1 MDGATIWT
9 GLIPRSNRTCW
20 CIALLGTCLIAIL
33 VLLYASWIQWELF
46 ARFGFQPSDG
56 RIAVLDLDG
65 EGSLAVWYSSTLLFL
80 SGQLAFLIGHLK
92 HQGLS
97 EKHSS
102 SRIWFVSAICWLTLS
117 LDETASIHE
126 AFKELASIVSGT
138 RIYGDGSLWWAI
150 PYFCVLSFVGLK
162 IFDQMRFHPIEKTL
176 FLSTG
181 GCWALAVITQLE
193 LLLPASGARGVI
205 LEEASEMMGN
215 LLLFPKHVIVCS
227 RARTRTGYND
237 RRCRYRNRSKGIV
250 SAPQKP
256 CKSQYPKSL
265 ISSRSI
271 PIQSTINP

>member
-1 MDGATIWT
+1 MDGTTIWT
-9 GLIPRSNRTCW
+9 GLIPRSNRSYW

-92 HQGLS
+92 HQRLS

-162 IFDQMRFHPIEKTL
+162 IFHQMRFHPIEKTL

-205 LEEASEMMGN
+205 LEEAAEMMGN
-215 LLLFPKHVIVCS
+215 LLLFLSMLLYVRGLIHGQ
-227 RARTRTGYND
+227 ATTTAGATTATD
-237 RRCRYRNRSKGIV
+237 RKALSPHLRNLV
-250 SAPQKP
+250 N
-256 CKSQYPKSL
+256 
-265 ISSRSI
+265 RSI
-271 PIQSTINP
+271 PSR